1 MQLSHFYVEGHWVLN
16 KTSHDNVD
24 SKSAAC
30 RIDSS
35 EEGVPGNRVLKDLGG
50 SLNKDGDSDTSKM
63 FEKKKKTPKK
73 QTQVCG
79 KDNLNCC
86 IILYRVILNIYIYVY
101 LNRYLTTSSISPQV
115 HMLKLAK
122 YSFWRSN
129 QVETRMS
136 KEPQDGKT
144 ESCCMLSNVTM

>member
-1 MQLSHFYVEGHWVLN
+1 MN

-63 FEKKKKTPKK
+63 FEKKKNPKK
-73 QTQVCG
+73 NKPKFVA
-79 KDNLNCC
+79 K
-86 IILYRVILNIYIYVY
+86 II
-101 LNRYLTTSSISPQV
+101 
-115 HMLKLAK
+115 
-122 YSFWRSN
+122 
-129 QVETRMS
+129 
-136 KEPQDGKT
+136 
-144 ESCCMLSNVTM
+144 